1 MARLLSRKKWD
12 PQARKVFVAAHPTG
26 DRICMESPAM
36 KPQPMVRILVTFH
49 SQTGN
54 TQRMATAVALGVAK
68 TEGALPA
75 LKWAGETTAD
85 DMRNCDAVVFCS
97 PEYFGYMAGAIK
109 DLFDRTYEALRE
121 DGWPNKKPYAIVISA
136 GNDGTG
142 ALTQI
147 ERILKGYRLKKVQ
160 HPIISKGKLTAEIL
174 DRCVEMGKTI
184 AEGVKAGIF

>member
-1 MARLLSRKKWD
+1 MDKTMSTTT
-12 PQARKVFVAAHPTG
+12 V
-26 DRICMESPAM
+26 
-36 KPQPMVRILVTFH
+36 ILVTYH

-54 TQRMATAVALGVAK
+54 TKRMAEAVAQGVSETEGTAVIFKRASD
-68 TEGALPA
+68 
-75 LKWAGETTAD
+75 TTAD
-85 DMRNCDAVVFCS
+85 DIRGCDAVVICS

-121 DGWPNKKPYAIVISA
+121 DARVHKKPYAIVISA

-160 HPIISKGKLTAEIL
+160 HAIIGKGKVTDDDLS
-174 DRCVEMGKTI
+174 RCVELGKTI